1 MTLWFQARLSIF
13 GSWLQRLSAPAY
25 ALMAVGGALLLSL
38 LFFAPKLQLW
48 DLRHGDHYEVARAQS
63 FLAQVERPW
72 RHDIEAAMQWRL
84 LPPLVAHAL
93 GLHGRAALLL
103 PWLGVGVLLGTCTFL
118 LRRSGLARPATL
130 YATALLATS
139 SAVLVPTGWL
149 GLNDAWVWAALAGV
163 TLGRGLGSVVGLT
176 LLTPWVDERFII
188 GLPLA
193 LAVRLD
199 LADATLRRGPVL
211 AAAVLA
217 LLPYGA
223 LRLFLG
229 NRLGWDTGDGFAL
242 GALMASVGWLPFAPL
257 GWWMAWRAGWIP
269 LGAAVIGQGGRG
281 WRLGLLA
288 LGTLLVMAVLAVD
301 LSRSAAILLP
311 LALAGCLRL
320 AAADPARG
328 EARLA
333 GLLALNL
340 LLPAAHVV
348 RVTTDLISPL
358 PLEIFRLLRHL
369 AS

>member
-1 MTLWFQARLSIF
+1 MIPWFQARLSAF
-13 GSWLQRLSAPAY
+13 GAWLHRLSAPVY
-25 ALMAVGGALLLSL
+25 GVVAVGGALLLSL
-38 LFFAPKLQLW
+38 LFFAPKFQLW
-48 DLRHGDHYEVARAQS
+48 DLAGDHYEAARARS
-63 FLAQVERPW
+63 FLAQVEQPW
-72 RHDIEAAMQWRL
+72 RHDIEPAMHWRL
-84 LPPLVAHAL
+84 LPPIVARSL
-93 GLHGRAALLL
+93 GLHGRAALIL
-103 PWLGVGVLLGTCTFL
+103 PWLGIGVLLGTCTCL
-118 LRRSGLARPATL
+118 LRRSGLTRPAAL
-130 YATALLATS
+130 YATALVATS

-163 TLGRGLGSVVGLT
+163 TLGRGLGSLALLT
-176 LLTPWVDERFII
+176 LLAPWVDERFVI

-199 LADATLRRGPVL
+199 LAGARQGRGPAL
-211 AAAVLA
+211 AAAGLA
-217 LLPYGA
+217 LLPYCA

-229 NRLGWDTGDGFAL
+229 SRLGWDAGDGFAL
-242 GALMASVGWLPFAPL
+242 GSLAASVAWLPFAPL
-257 GWWMAWRAGWIP
+257 GWWMAWRAGWITLG
-269 LGAAVIGQGGRG
+269 LGARG

-311 LALAGCLRL
+311 LALAGFLRL
-320 AAADPARG
+320 VTADPVRG
-328 EARLA
+328 EPRLA